1 MSIVEKLRKIKDYG
15 GSMTHPPKHSEY
27 MVKDST
33 LRGNFLVTDIL
44 YDEISPEIDFG
55 ENIQKIFNGE
65 NGNFSSIEK
74 SLGDFIE
81 SENSIY
87 SRDMITQYQ
96 YFIVISGILEK
107 SKFKNTGYFRPKNLK
122 DQEVV
127 LDLL

>member
-1 MSIVEKLRKIKDYG
+1 M
-15 GSMTHPPKHSEY
+15 
-27 MVKDST
+27 
-33 LRGNFLVTDIL
+33 TDIL

-55 ENIQKIFNGE
+55 ENIQKIFNDEIGD
-65 NGNFSSIEK
+65 FSSLETSIN
-74 SLGDFIE
+74 DFIE

-107 SKFKNTGYFRPKNLK
+107 CKNKNTGYFEPKNLK
-122 DQEVV
+122 NQEVV